1 MGFDL
6 TVYPI
11 TIVLGKNFTG
21 ASELWFDRNTEL
33 FEFFGLTGESKI
45 RLNKFS
51 PEMTISLHDDDG
63 LYHTN
68 EDAYGNLLTYF
79 YPHNLKEK
87 AIQIPVMSDW
97 NLAIIKFLQNIPSS
111 IPIVLFWH

>member
-1 MGFDL
+1 MGIDL
-6 TVYPI
+6 TVYPV
-11 TIVLGKNFTG
+11 TIVLDNDLTG
-21 ASELWFDRNTEL
+21 ASNLWFDRNTEL
-33 FEFFGLTGESKI
+33 FEFFGLAGESQI

-51 PEMTISLHDDDG
+51 SEMTISLHNDEG

-79 YPHNLKEK
+79 YSCDLKEK
-87 AIQIPVMSDW
+87 VMKIPTTSDW
-97 NLAIIKFLQNIPSS
+97 NIAIIKFLVDVPSS